1 MLTWEFPP
9 QIVGGLSRHVYGLAK
24 ELVFFNWEIH
34 VVTAKKNKESSYEN
48 VEGIHVWRVAP
59 LNDGDNDF
67 LQWVAG
73 LNLAMA
79 EKAFSLAE
87 NNHFSLVHAHDW
99 LVGAA
104 ALCVKKFLQIPL
116 IATIHATEHGR
127 NNGIYTELQR
137 FIHEKERTLADQ
149 SDHVI
154 VCSNFMKK
162 EITNVFR
169 TAENKISVIANGVE
183 KGNRFFRKEVPFPAF
198 PIDENRKMIFSLGR
212 MVAEKGFDILIEAA
226 RRMGEM
232 GTDVYFI
239 IAGNGPLL
247 NDYKQKVQA
256 LSLQN
261 TVYFIGFIDDY
272 MRIKLLE
279 KCYMAVFPSRYE
291 PFGIAALE
299 AMIAAKPVIAAN
311 VGGLKEII
319 RHGRTGLLMELDNP
333 DSFIE
338 QAVFLLKHREVAARM
353 GELGKKYVENFFS
366 WRKAA
371 ESTDKVYRRFA
382 R

>member
-1 MLTWEFPP
+1 
-9 QIVGGLSRHVYGLAK
+9 
-24 ELVFFNWEIH
+24 
-34 VVTAKKNKESSYEN
+34 
-48 VEGIHVWRVAP
+48 
-59 LNDGDNDF
+59 
-67 LQWVAG
+67 
-73 LNLAMA
+73 
-79 EKAFSLAE
+79 
-87 NNHFSLVHAHDW
+87 
-99 LVGAA
+99 
-104 ALCVKKFLQIPL
+104 
-116 IATIHATEHGR
+116 
-127 NNGIYTELQR
+127 
-137 FIHEKERTLADQ
+137 LADQ

-319 RHGRTGLLMELDNP
+319 RHGRTGLLMEPDNP

-353 GELGKKYVENFFS
+353 GELGKKYVEKFF
-366 WRKAA
+366 
-371 ESTDKVYRRFA
+371 
-382 R
+382 